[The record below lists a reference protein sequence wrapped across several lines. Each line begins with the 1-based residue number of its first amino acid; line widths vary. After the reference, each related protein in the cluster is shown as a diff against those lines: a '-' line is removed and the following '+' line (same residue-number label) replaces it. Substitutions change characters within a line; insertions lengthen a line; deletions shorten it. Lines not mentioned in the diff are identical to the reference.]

1 MSERR
6 LIDGFGRVHNN
17 LRISVTDRC
26 NIRCFYCMPAED
38 VVFMER
44 ASLLTFEEIERTV
57 RVGVQLGIN
66 KLRITGGEPL
76 VRRDL
81 HVLLKKLI
89 AIDGINDV
97 GMTTNGVLLA
107 DQANQLRDA
116 GLTRLNISLDALE
129 ADKFK
134 QVTRRDVFDKVIE
147 GVNTA
152 RDSGFRIKINAVA
165 IKGLT
170 EDQIVPFGRFA
181 RETGA
186 EVRFIEFMP
195 LDADNAW
202 QKKDVLSGK
211 EIIDTLAE
219 GIGPI
224 HAIPPEDD
232 RAPASEFQ
240 FADGV
245 GKIGIIASV
254 TQPFCGSC
262 NRFRLTSDGKLRN
275 CLFATAETDIRD
287 LLRGDGTDDEI
298 ANAMLS
304 SIAAKKAGH
313 EITNAGFVQPD
324 RPMYSIGG

>member
-44 ASLLTFEEIERTV
+44 SNLLTFEEIERTV
-57 RVGVQLGIN
+57 RVSVELGIN

-107 DQANQLRDA
+107 DQAEQLRDA
-116 GLTRLNISLDALE
+116 GLNRLNISLDALE
-129 ADKFK
+129 AEKFK

-147 GVNTA
+147 GVNAA
-152 RDSGFRIKINAVA
+152 RDAGFRIKINAVA

-170 EDQIVPFGRFA
+170 EDQIVPFGQFA
-181 RETGA
+181 RETSA

-202 QKKDVLSGK
+202 QKKDVLSG
-211 EIIDTLAE
+211 
-219 GIGPI
+219 
-224 HAIPPEDD
+224 
-232 RAPASEFQ
+232 R
-240 FADGV
+240 
-245 GKIGIIASV
+245 
-254 TQPFCGSC
+254 
-262 NRFRLTSDGKLRN
+262 
-275 CLFATAETDIRD
+275 
-287 LLRGDGTDDEI
+287 
-298 ANAMLS
+298 
-304 SIAAKKAGH
+304 
-313 EITNAGFVQPD
+313 
-324 RPMYSIGG
+324 